1 LNKQKKYLPSF
12 VKRLGRITAAQKANL
27 NDLDLYK
34 IKIKDLKNKNVVLDI
49 GFGNGEYTA
58 AYANAFQE
66 KHLIATEVY
75 LSGIG
80 SLIGLINKYKI
91 SNISIFDEDVRLLM
105 DQMPKEFLDSVNI
118 LFPDPWQKAKHHK
131 RRLIGEDFLYQL
143 YPLLKPNAIIFVRT
157 DWEDYAEQ
165 ISELAEVMSSHFR
178 LERTQNIEFEFE
190 TRFHQRAIK
199 EGRKINS
206 FYLQNYEN
214 KETASFKNL
223 KPFSVVPSILF

>member
-12 VKRLGRITAAQKANL
+12 VKRLGRITSAQKANL
-27 NDLDLYK
+27 NDLDFYK
-34 IKIKDLKNKNVVLDI
+34 TKIKDLKNKNVVLDI

-66 KHLIATEVY
+66 KHIIATEVY

-91 SNISIFDEDVRLLM
+91 SNISIFDEDARLLM
-105 DQMPKEFLDSVNI
+105 DEMPKEFLDSVNI

-131 RRLIGEDFLYQL
+131 RRLIGEDFLCQL
-143 YPLLKPNAIIFVRT
+143 HPLLNPNAKIFVRT
-157 DWEDYAEQ
+157 DWADYAEQ
-165 ISELAEVMSSHFR
+165 ISELPEVMSSHFR

-199 EGRKINS
+199 EGREINS
-206 FYLQNYEN
+206 F
-214 KETASFKNL
+214 
-223 KPFSVVPSILF
+223 LFTKL

>member
-1 LNKQKKYLPSF
+1 M
-12 VKRLGRITAAQKANL
+12 KRLGRITASQKANL

-34 IKIKDLKNKNVVLDI
+34 TRIKDLENKNVVLDI

-143 YPLLKPNAIIFVRT
+143 HPLLKPNAKIFVRT

-206 FYLQNYEN
+206 F
-214 KETASFKNL
+214 
-223 KPFSVVPSILF
+223 LFTKL

>member
-1 LNKQKKYLPSF
+1 M
-12 VKRLGRITAAQKANL
+12 GRITASQKANL

-34 IKIKDLKNKNVVLDI
+34 TKIKDLKNKNVVLDI

-91 SNISIFDEDVRLLM
+91 SNISIFNEDVRLLM

-143 YPLLKPNAIIFVRT
+143 HPLLKPNAKIFVRT
-157 DWEDYAEQ
+157 DWQDYAEQ

-206 FYLQNYEN
+206 F
-214 KETASFKNL
+214 
-223 KPFSVVPSILF
+223 LFTKL

>member
-1 LNKQKKYLPSF
+1 
-12 VKRLGRITAAQKANL
+12 LGRITAAQKANL

-34 IKIKDLKNKNVVLDI
+34 TKIKDLKNKNVVLDI

-66 KHLIATEVY
+66 KKLIATEVY

-105 DQMPKEFLDSVNI
+105 DQMPQKFLDSVNI

-143 YPLLKPNAIIFVRT
+143 HPLLKPNAKIFVRT

-165 ISELAEVMSSHFR
+165 ISELAEVTSFHFR

-199 EGRKINS
+199 EGREINS
-206 FYLQNYEN
+206 F
-214 KETASFKNL
+214 
-223 KPFSVVPSILF
+223 LFTKL

>member
-1 LNKQKKYLPSF
+1 M
-12 VKRLGRITAAQKANL
+12 KRLGRITAAQKANL

-34 IKIKDLKNKNVVLDI
+34 TKIKDLKNINVVLDI

-58 AYANAFQE
+58 GYANAFQE
-66 KHLIATEVY
+66 KHIIATEVY

-131 RRLIGEDFLYQL
+131 RRLISEEFLYQL
-143 YPLLKPNAIIFVRT
+143 HPLIKPNAKIFVRT

-190 TRFHQRAIK
+190 TRFHHRAIK
-199 EGRKINS
+199 EGREISS
-206 FYLQNYEN
+206 F
-214 KETASFKNL
+214 
-223 KPFSVVPSILF
+223 LFTKL

>member
-1 LNKQKKYLPSF
+1 M
-12 VKRLGRITAAQKANL
+12 KRLGRITASQKANL

-34 IKIKDLKNKNVVLDI
+34 TKIKDLKNKNVVLDI

-80 SLIGLINKYKI
+80 GLIGLINKYKI

-143 YPLLKPNAIIFVRT
+143 HPLLKPNAKIFVRT

-206 FYLQNYEN
+206 F
-214 KETASFKNL
+214 
-223 KPFSVVPSILF
+223 LFTKL

>member
-1 LNKQKKYLPSF
+1 M
-12 VKRLGRITAAQKANL
+12 
-27 NDLDLYK
+27 
-34 IKIKDLKNKNVVLDI
+34 LDI

-66 KHLIATEVY
+66 KHIIATEVY

-105 DQMPKEFLDSVNI
+105 DEMPEEFLDSVNI

-131 RRLIGEDFLYQL
+131 RRLIGEDFLCQL
-143 YPLLKPNAIIFVRT
+143 HPLLKPNAKIFVRT
-157 DWEDYAEQ
+157 DWADYAEQ
-165 ISELAEVMSSHFR
+165 ISELPEVMSSHFR

-199 EGRKINS
+199 EGREINS
-206 FYLQNYEN
+206 F
-214 KETASFKNL
+214 
-223 KPFSVVPSILF
+223 LFTKL

>member
-1 LNKQKKYLPSF
+1 
-12 VKRLGRITAAQKANL
+12 LGRITASQKANL

-34 IKIKDLKNKNVVLDI
+34 TKIKDLENKNVVLDI

-58 AYANAFQE
+58 AYANTFQE

-143 YPLLKPNAIIFVRT
+143 HPLLKPNAKIFVRT

-206 FYLQNYEN
+206 F
-214 KETASFKNL
+214 
-223 KPFSVVPSILF
+223 LFTKL

>member
-1 LNKQKKYLPSF
+1 MNKQKKYLPSF
-12 VKRLGRITAAQKANL
+12 VKRLGRITASQKANL

-34 IKIKDLKNKNVVLDI
+34 TKIKDLENKNVVLDI

-66 KHLIATEVY
+66 KHIIATEVY

-143 YPLLKPNAIIFVRT
+143 HPLLKPNAKIFVRT

-165 ISELAEVMSSHFR
+165 INELAEVMSSHFR

-206 FYLQNYEN
+206 F
-214 KETASFKNL
+214 
-223 KPFSVVPSILF
+223 LFTKL

>member
-12 VKRLGRITAAQKANL
+12 VKRLGRITASQKANL

-34 IKIKDLKNKNVVLDI
+34 TRINDLENKNVVLDI

-80 SLIGLINKYKI
+80 SLIGIINKYKI

-143 YPLLKPNAIIFVRT
+143 HPLLKPNAKIFVRT

-206 FYLQNYEN
+206 F
-214 KETASFKNL
+214 
-223 KPFSVVPSILF
+223 LFTKL

>member
-1 LNKQKKYLPSF
+1 M
-12 VKRLGRITAAQKANL
+12 GRITASQKANL

-34 IKIKDLKNKNVVLDI
+34 TKIKDLKNKNVVLDI

-143 YPLLKPNAIIFVRT
+143 HPLLKLNAKIFIRT

-206 FYLQNYEN
+206 F
-214 KETASFKNL
+214 
-223 KPFSVVPSILF
+223 LFTKL

>member
-1 LNKQKKYLPSF
+1 MNKQKKYLPSF

-34 IKIKDLKNKNVVLDI
+34 TKIKDLKNKNIVLDI

-66 KHLIATEVY
+66 KYLIATEVY

-143 YPLLKPNAIIFVRT
+143 YPLLKPNAKIFVRT

-206 FYLQNYEN
+206 F
-214 KETASFKNL
+214 
-223 KPFSVVPSILF
+223 LFTKL

>member
-12 VKRLGRITAAQKANL
+12 VKRLGRITASQKANL
-27 NDLDLYK
+27 NDLDRYK
-34 IKIKDLKNKNVVLDI
+34 TKIKDLKNKNVVLDI

-143 YPLLKPNAIIFVRT
+143 HPLLKPNAKIFVRT

-206 FYLQNYEN
+206 F
-214 KETASFKNL
+214 
-223 KPFSVVPSILF
+223 LFTKL

>member
-1 LNKQKKYLPSF
+1 M
-12 VKRLGRITAAQKANL
+12 KRLGRITAAQKANL

-91 SNISIFDEDVRLLM
+91 SNISIFDDDVRLLM

-143 YPLLKPNAIIFVRT
+143 HPLLKPNAKIFVRT

-206 FYLQNYEN
+206 F
-214 KETASFKNL
+214 
-223 KPFSVVPSILF
+223 LFTKL

>member
-1 LNKQKKYLPSF
+1 M
-12 VKRLGRITAAQKANL
+12 GRITASQKANL
-27 NDLDLYK
+27 NDLDLHK
-34 IKIKDLKNKNVVLDI
+34 TKIKDLENKNVVLDI

-66 KHLIATEVY
+66 KHIIATEVY

-91 SNISIFDEDVRLLM
+91 SNITIFDEDVRLLM

-143 YPLLKPNAIIFVRT
+143 HPLLKPNAKIFVRT

-165 ISELAEVMSSHFR
+165 ISELAEVMSSHFI

-199 EGRKINS
+199 EGREISS
-206 FYLQNYEN
+206 F
-214 KETASFKNL
+214 
-223 KPFSVVPSILF
+223 LFTKL

>member
-1 LNKQKKYLPSF
+1 M
-12 VKRLGRITAAQKANL
+12 KRLGRITAAQKANL

-66 KHLIATEVY
+66 KHIIATEVY

-105 DQMPKEFLDSVNI
+105 DEMPKEFLDSVNI

-131 RRLIGEDFLYQL
+131 RRLIGEDFLCQL
-143 YPLLKPNAIIFVRT
+143 HPLLKPNAKIFVRT
-157 DWEDYAEQ
+157 DWADYAEQ
-165 ISELAEVMSSHFR
+165 ISELPEVMSSHFR

-199 EGRKINS
+199 EGREINS
-206 FYLQNYEN
+206 FL
-214 KETASFKNL
+214 
-223 KPFSVVPSILF
+223 FSKL

>member
-1 LNKQKKYLPSF
+1 M
-12 VKRLGRITAAQKANL
+12 KRLGRITAAQKTNL

-34 IKIKDLKNKNVVLDI
+34 TKIRDLKNKNVVLDI

-105 DQMPKEFLDSVNI
+105 DQMPKEFLDSVNV

-143 YPLLKPNAIIFVRT
+143 HPLLKPNAKIFVRT

-165 ISELAEVMSSHFR
+165 ISELAKVMSSHFR
-178 LERTQNIEFEFE
+178 LEKTQNIEFEFE

-199 EGRKINS
+199 EGREISS
-206 FYLQNYEN
+206 F
-214 KETASFKNL
+214 
-223 KPFSVVPSILF
+223 LFTKL

>member
-1 LNKQKKYLPSF
+1 M
-12 VKRLGRITAAQKANL
+12 KRLGRITAAQKANL

-34 IKIKDLKNKNVVLDI
+34 TKIKDLKNKNVVLDI

-66 KHLIATEVY
+66 KNIIATEVY

-105 DQMPKEFLDSVNI
+105 DQMPKDFLDSVNI

-131 RRLIGEDFLYQL
+131 RRLISEDFLYQL
-143 YPLLKPNAIIFVRT
+143 HPLLKPNAKIFVRT

-199 EGRKINS
+199 EGREINS
-206 FYLQNYEN
+206 F
-214 KETASFKNL
+214 
-223 KPFSVVPSILF
+223 LFTKL

>member
-1 LNKQKKYLPSF
+1 M
-12 VKRLGRITAAQKANL
+12 GRITASQKVNL

-34 IKIKDLKNKNVVLDI
+34 TRIKDLENKNVVLDI

-105 DQMPKEFLDSVNI
+105 DQMPKESLDSVNI

-131 RRLIGEDFLYQL
+131 RRLISEDFLYQL
-143 YPLLKPNAIIFVRT
+143 HPLLKPNAKIFVRT
-157 DWEDYAEQ
+157 DWDDYAEQ
-165 ISELAEVMSSHFR
+165 ISELSEVVSSHFR

-199 EGRKINS
+199 EGREINS
-206 FYLQNYEN
+206 F
-214 KETASFKNL
+214 
-223 KPFSVVPSILF
+223 LFTKL

>member
-1 LNKQKKYLPSF
+1 M
-12 VKRLGRITAAQKANL
+12 GRITASQKANL
-27 NDLDLYK
+27 NDLDRYK
-34 IKIKDLKNKNVVLDI
+34 TKIKDLKNKNVVLDI

-66 KHLIATEVY
+66 KHIIATEVY

-143 YPLLKPNAIIFVRT
+143 HPLLKPNAKIFVRT

-206 FYLQNYEN
+206 F
-214 KETASFKNL
+214 
-223 KPFSVVPSILF
+223 LFTKL

>member
-1 LNKQKKYLPSF
+1 
-12 VKRLGRITAAQKANL
+12 VKRLGRITSAQKANL
-27 NDLDLYK
+27 NDLDFYK
-34 IKIKDLKNKNVVLDI
+34 TKIKDLKNKNVVLDI

-66 KHLIATEVY
+66 KHIIATEVY

-105 DQMPKEFLDSVNI
+105 DEMPKEFLDSVNI

-131 RRLIGEDFLYQL
+131 RRLIGEDFLCQL
-143 YPLLKPNAIIFVRT
+143 HPLLKPNAKIFVRT
-157 DWEDYAEQ
+157 DWADYAEQ
-165 ISELAEVMSSHFR
+165 ISELPEVMSSHFR

-199 EGRKINS
+199 EGREINS
-206 FYLQNYEN
+206 F
-214 KETASFKNL
+214 
-223 KPFSVVPSILF
+223 LFTKL

>member
-1 LNKQKKYLPSF
+1 M
-12 VKRLGRITAAQKANL
+12 KRLGRITAAQKANL

-34 IKIKDLKNKNVVLDI
+34 TKIKDLKNKNVVLDI

-66 KHLIATEVY
+66 KHIIATEVY

-105 DQMPKEFLDSVNI
+105 DEMPKEFLDSVNI

-131 RRLIGEDFLYQL
+131 RRLIGEDFLCQL
-143 YPLLKPNAIIFVRT
+143 HPLLKPNAKIFVRT
-157 DWEDYAEQ
+157 DWADYAEQ
-165 ISELAEVMSSHFR
+165 ISELPEVMSSHFR

-199 EGRKINS
+199 EGREISS
-206 FYLQNYEN
+206 F
-214 KETASFKNL
+214 
-223 KPFSVVPSILF
+223 LFTKL

>member
-1 LNKQKKYLPSF
+1 M
-12 VKRLGRITAAQKANL
+12 KRLGRITAAQKANL
-27 NDLDLYK
+27 NDLDLHK
-34 IKIKDLKNKNVVLDI
+34 TKIKDLKNKNVVLDI

-131 RRLIGEDFLYQL
+131 RRLIGEDFLNQL
-143 YPLLKPNAIIFVRT
+143 HPLLKPNARIFVRT

-165 ISELAEVMSSHFR
+165 ISELAEVMSSHYR

-199 EGRKINS
+199 EGREISS
-206 FYLQNYEN
+206 F
-214 KETASFKNL
+214 
-223 KPFSVVPSILF
+223 LFTKL

>member
-1 LNKQKKYLPSF
+1 M
-12 VKRLGRITAAQKANL
+12 KRLGRITAAQKANL

-34 IKIKDLKNKNVVLDI
+34 TKIKDLKNKNVVLDI

-66 KHLIATEVY
+66 KHIIATEVY

-143 YPLLKPNAIIFVRT
+143 HPLLKPNAKIFVRT
-157 DWEDYAEQ
+157 DWQDYAEQ

-199 EGRKINS
+199 EGREINS
-206 FYLQNYEN
+206 F
-214 KETASFKNL
+214 
-223 KPFSVVPSILF
+223 LFTKL

>member
-1 LNKQKKYLPSF
+1 M
-12 VKRLGRITAAQKANL
+12 GRITASQKANL

-34 IKIKDLKNKNVVLDI
+34 TRIKDLENKNVVLDI

-105 DQMPKEFLDSVNI
+105 DQMPKEFLDTVNI

-143 YPLLKPNAIIFVRT
+143 HPLLKPNAKIFVRT

-206 FYLQNYEN
+206 F
-214 KETASFKNL
+214 
-223 KPFSVVPSILF
+223 LFTKL

>member
-1 LNKQKKYLPSF
+1 M
-12 VKRLGRITAAQKANL
+12 GRITASQKANL
-27 NDLDLYK
+27 NDLDRYK
-34 IKIKDLKNKNVVLDI
+34 TKIKDLKNKNVVLDI

-118 LFPDPWQKAKHHK
+118 LFPDPWQKVKHHK

-143 YPLLKPNAIIFVRT
+143 HPLLKPNAKIFVRT

-165 ISELAEVMSSHFR
+165 ISELAEVISSHFR

-206 FYLQNYEN
+206 F
-214 KETASFKNL
+214 
-223 KPFSVVPSILF
+223 LFTKL

>member
-1 LNKQKKYLPSF
+1 M
-12 VKRLGRITAAQKANL
+12 GRITASQKANL

-34 IKIKDLKNKNVVLDI
+34 TRINDLENKNVVLDI

-80 SLIGLINKYKI
+80 SLIGLIKKYKI
-91 SNISIFDEDVRLLM
+91 SNISIFDDDVRLLM

-143 YPLLKPNAIIFVRT
+143 HPLLKPNAKIFVRT
-157 DWEDYAEQ
+157 DWQDYAEQ

-199 EGRKINS
+199 EGREIES
-206 FYLQNYEN
+206 F
-214 KETASFKNL
+214 
-223 KPFSVVPSILF
+223 LFTKL

>member
-1 LNKQKKYLPSF
+1 M
-12 VKRLGRITAAQKANL
+12 KRLGRITAAQKANL

-34 IKIKDLKNKNVVLDI
+34 TKIKDLKNKNVVLDI

-66 KHLIATEVY
+66 KKLIATEVY

-143 YPLLKPNAIIFVRT
+143 HPLLKPNAKIFVRT

-165 ISELAEVMSSHFR
+165 ISELAEVMGSHFR

-206 FYLQNYEN
+206 F
-214 KETASFKNL
+214 
-223 KPFSVVPSILF
+223 LFTKL

>member
-1 LNKQKKYLPSF
+1 M
-12 VKRLGRITAAQKANL
+12 GRITAAQKANL

-34 IKIKDLKNKNVVLDI
+34 TKIKDLKNKNVVLDI

-80 SLIGLINKYKI
+80 SLIGLINKNKI
-91 SNISIFDEDVRLLM
+91 LNISIFDVDVRLLM

-143 YPLLKPNAIIFVRT
+143 HPLLKPNAKIFVRT

-165 ISELAEVMSSHFR
+165 IRELAEVMSSHFR
-178 LERTQNIEFEFE
+178 LERIQNIEFEFK

-199 EGRKINS
+199 EGREISS
-206 FYLQNYEN
+206 F
-214 KETASFKNL
+214 
-223 KPFSVVPSILF
+223 LFTKL

>member
-34 IKIKDLKNKNVVLDI
+34 TKIKDLKNKNVVLDI

-66 KHLIATEVY
+66 KHIIATEVY

-131 RRLIGEDFLYQL
+131 RRLISEDFLYQL
-143 YPLLKPNAIIFVRT
+143 HPLLKPNAKIFVRT

-165 ISELAEVMSSHFR
+165 ISELPEVMSSHFR

-199 EGRKINS
+199 EGREISS
-206 FYLQNYEN
+206 F
-214 KETASFKNL
+214 
-223 KPFSVVPSILF
+223 LFTKL

>member
-1 LNKQKKYLPSF
+1 M
-12 VKRLGRITAAQKANL
+12 KRLGRITAAQKANL

-34 IKIKDLKNKNVVLDI
+34 TKIKDLKNKNVVLDI

-105 DQMPKEFLDSVNI
+105 DQMPKDFLDSVNI

-143 YPLLKPNAIIFVRT
+143 HPLLKPNAKIFVRT

-165 ISELAEVMSSHFR
+165 ISELAKVMSSHFR
-178 LERTQNIEFEFE
+178 LEKTQNIEFEFE

-199 EGRKINS
+199 EGREINS
-206 FYLQNYEN
+206 F
-214 KETASFKNL
+214 
-223 KPFSVVPSILF
+223 LFTKL

>member
-34 IKIKDLKNKNVVLDI
+34 TKIKDLKNKNVVLDI

-105 DQMPKEFLDSVNI
+105 DQMPREFLDSVNI

-143 YPLLKPNAIIFVRT
+143 HPLLKPNAKIFVRT

-165 ISELAEVMSSHFR
+165 ISELAEVISSHFR
-178 LERTQNIEFEFE
+178 LEKTQNIEFEFE

-199 EGRKINS
+199 EGREING
-206 FYLQNYEN
+206 F
-214 KETASFKNL
+214 
-223 KPFSVVPSILF
+223 LFTKL

>member
-1 LNKQKKYLPSF
+1 
-12 VKRLGRITAAQKANL
+12 LGRITASQKANL
-27 NDLDLYK
+27 NDLDRYK
-34 IKIKDLKNKNVVLDI
+34 TKIKDLKNKNVVLDI

-91 SNISIFDEDVRLLM
+91 SNISIFDDDVRLLM

-143 YPLLKPNAIIFVRT
+143 HPLLKPNAKIFVRT
-157 DWEDYAEQ
+157 DWQDYAEQ

-206 FYLQNYEN
+206 F
-214 KETASFKNL
+214 
-223 KPFSVVPSILF
+223 LFTKL

>member
-1 LNKQKKYLPSF
+1 M
-12 VKRLGRITAAQKANL
+12 GRITASQKANL

-34 IKIKDLKNKNVVLDI
+34 TRINDLENKNVVLDI

-143 YPLLKPNAIIFVRT
+143 HPLLKPNAKIFVRT

-206 FYLQNYEN
+206 F
-214 KETASFKNL
+214 
-223 KPFSVVPSILF
+223 LFTKL